1 MGGFTFFTKKG
12 LEEGMDKKRILIIDD
27 EPDFV
32 RVVQLRLEAAGYQ
45 VLAAFDGMQGVS
57 AAHKEKPDVIILDI
71 MMPAMHGHRVC
82 EALKKSAKTWTIPI
96 IYLTAKG
103 NKEDEELAYKLG
115 AEHFLTKP
123 YDPQVLLRI
132 IEKALDPD
140 AQLQK
145 YEAKEK
151 EKV

>member
-1 MGGFTFFTKKG
+1 
-12 LEEGMDKKRILIIDD
+12 MDKKKILIIDD

-32 RVVQLRLEAAGYQ
+32 RVVQVRMEAAGYE
-45 VLAAFDGMQGVS
+45 VVVAFDGMQGVS
-57 AAHKEKPDVIILDI
+57 SAHKEKPDLIILDI

-123 YDPQVLLRI
+123 YDPQVLLGT
-132 IEKALDPD
+132 IEKALEPGS
-140 AQLQK
+140 QLEK
-145 YEAKEK
+145 YEKAEK
-151 EKV
+151 ESS